1 MEGSSGGSERGSSG
15 EIVYMMEGLITLG
28 ADVVA
33 MALAEARASDLIS
46 GVRRYWEFREEN

>member
-1 MEGSSGGSERGSSG
+1 M
-15 EIVYMMEGLITLG
+15 YMMEGLITLG